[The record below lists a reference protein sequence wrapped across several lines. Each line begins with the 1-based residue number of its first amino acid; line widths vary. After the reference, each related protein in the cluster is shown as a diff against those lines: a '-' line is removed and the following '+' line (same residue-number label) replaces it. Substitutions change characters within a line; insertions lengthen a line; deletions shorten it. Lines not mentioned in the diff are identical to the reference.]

1 MGKKVNQIHSN
12 PERMESMIIGSGHT
26 IMAGFLPTGVEPQT
40 FSENFYRWNH
50 VSKESVEKLGLFGSD
65 IDYNTYYPNLTKEDL
80 TPNADEFIEP
90 VFRLLSATI
99 VSKNWNPTD
108 FSQPGVLKASMRM
121 LLGQTVNCDHSTDIG
136 NAIGSVSQVMWQE
149 GYKDGNFM
157 IPAGIN
163 GVLKIDGKANPR
175 IARGILMDP
184 PSIHSNSVT
193 VQFKWDKSHPG
204 MDDRDF
210 WDKLGTYDEKGN
222 MIRKVVTE
230 VVRYLETSLVS
241 HGADSFAQKIGED
254 GKIINPEFAKRT
266 WTSFA
271 EYQEDT
277 KKAYYFTDF
286 KEDIN
291 SYQENNDT
299 PPNNIN
305 TNNPLNNNT
314 MNKEL
319 KEFLEKLFGDNLLSL
334 AEGQEVSTELALSA
348 VKSLV
353 SDKSSLETKVTNL
366 TTEKDQL
373 TEQITQK
380 DAEIANLTAMST
392 VGKNY
397 IASLREE
404 VVGNYKKLKGDK
416 VDETIV
422 TMLNAETTGLQT
434 LISLNKDYK
443 AQLEEKFPLTCSK
456 CGSHD
461 VTRSSSVVEDPKKDD
476 TTSNSE
482 VPSTNDVIGSLYRQ
496 KMYNNK

>member
-277 KKAYYFTDF
+277 KKVYYFTDF

-348 VKSLV
+348 VQSLV
-353 SDKSSLETKVTNL
+353 NSKKTLEASITNL
-366 TTEKDQL
+366 TTEKNQL
-373 TEQITQK
+373 SEQINQK
-380 DAEIANLTAMST
+380 DAEIANLTAMAT
-392 VGKNY
+392 VGKNH

-482 VPSTNDVIGSLYRQ
+482 VPSTSDVIGSLYRQ